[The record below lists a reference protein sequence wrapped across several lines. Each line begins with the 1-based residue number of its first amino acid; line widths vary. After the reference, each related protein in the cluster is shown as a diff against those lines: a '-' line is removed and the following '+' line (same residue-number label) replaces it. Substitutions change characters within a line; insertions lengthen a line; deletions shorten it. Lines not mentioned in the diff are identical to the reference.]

1 MKGRFGYFRQKR
13 ALLLLLLL
21 LTNLQAQDRIA
32 SRGFATR
39 SEVLARQGMVAT
51 SQPLATQ
58 AALDILRQGGSA
70 VDAAIAAN
78 AVLGVVE
85 PMMDGIGGDLFAII
99 WDAKTKRLHGLNASG
114 RSPASLTAE
123 VFQARGLKSIPGNG
137 PLSISVPGCVDGWA
151 EMHRKFGRLPWA
163 TILKPAIAYARDGFP
178 VSEQVAF
185 DWEYYGRN
193 YRDQSA
199 NFREVY
205 TIDGQIPV
213 KGDVFR
219 NPLLSSALEKIAQGG
234 RDAFYKGE
242 IARTIDAYCK
252 REGCF
257 LTEADL
263 AAHTSDWVEPVST
276 NYRGYDVWE
285 LPPNGQGVTALQMLN
300 LLEGYDLKKFGFG
313 SREHI
318 HYFVE
323 AKKLAYEDRA
333 KFYADPAFNRLPL
346 KSLLSKE
353 YAAARRKLISDT
365 RAGVGYEP
373 GNPAIQQGET
383 VYLTAADRDGNMV
396 SLIQSVAS
404 SFGSGMVP
412 DGLGFVLHNRGASYT
427 LEEGHYNSYAP
438 RKRPFHTIIPAFMTR
453 DGQPILS
460 FGVMG
465 GAFQPLGHVQIV
477 TNIVDFGMNIQEAGD
492 APRIDHTGSSMP
504 TGSRAAVDG
513 GQILLESGHSYETI
527 RELMKMGH
535 KVGFSLGLYGGYQAI
550 RYDPQQRVYYGAS
563 ESRKDGQAAGY

>member
-1 MKGRFGYFRQKR
+1 MRQRDFRQMLALFLM
-13 ALLLLLLL
+13 ALLLS
-21 LTNLQAQDRIA
+21 NLQAQDRIA

-85 PMMDGIGGDLFAII
+85 PMMDGVGGDLFAII

-114 RSPASLTAE
+114 RSPNALTPE
-123 VFQARGLKSIPGNG
+123 IFRARGLKSIPGNG

-151 EMHRKFGRLPWA
+151 EMHRKFGKLPWG
-163 TILKPAIAYARDGFP
+163 TILKPAIEYARNGFP

-185 DWEYYGRN
+185 DWEFYGRS

-205 TIDGQIPV
+205 TIEGRIPV

-219 NPLLSSALEKIAQGG
+219 NPLLAASLEKIARGG

-242 IARTIDAYCK
+242 IARVIDAYCK

-300 LLEGYDLKKFGFG
+300 ILEGYDLKKFGFG
-313 SREHI
+313 SKEHI

-373 GNPAIQQGET
+373 GNPAIQQGDT

-477 TNIVDFGMNIQEAGD
+477 TNMIDFGMNIQEAGD

-504 TGSRAAVDG
+504 TGSRAAADG

-535 KVGFSLGLYGGYQAI
+535 KVGYSLGLYGGYQAI
-550 RYDPQQRVYYGAS
+550 RYDPQRQVYYGAS